1 MIESEKVNTISP
13 IDAKF
18 HMIQNF
24 IVSPLKQT
32 NEVAV
37 EQCYQ
42 TLERCNMLK
51 VLKIHLLG
59 CPLSFSGSPCRASSP
74 PANTCVIV

>member
-1 MIESEKVNTISP
+1 MIFKVCTITISSTIMIESEKVNTISP

-24 IVSPLKQT
+24 IVRLLKQT
-32 NEVAV
+32 NKVAV
-37 EQCYQ
+37 EQYYQ

-51 VLKIHLLG
+51 Y
-59 CPLSFSGSPCRASSP
+59 
-74 PANTCVIV
+74 

>member
-1 MIESEKVNTISP
+1 MHMYTKKKSHCIIYPFMIFKVCTITISSTIMIESEKVNTISP

-24 IVSPLKQT
+24 IVRLLKQT
-32 NEVAV
+32 NKVAV
-37 EQCYQ
+37 EQYYQ

-51 VLKIHLLG
+51 Y
-59 CPLSFSGSPCRASSP
+59 
-74 PANTCVIV
+74 